1 MGNIYRLSEKA
12 SCLEPTLKL
21 IEQSFGYKRPDRFD
35 IDFATLID
43 KSNHENC
50 FILLDENENVVAHI
64 GTKDKILTLKNETFR
79 VCLLGGIAV
88 EENSRGKGYFQTF
101 LQDVMAEKRSDSTF
115 FLLWSNN
122 TKLYNKFGFHLCGT
136 QYEID
141 KSSTEKKSENFEKTK
156 YHELKSED
164 KIQIQNLYHHS
175 FSKTYLTFDRT
186 ERDWVELEKLTSS
199 DLFIKRGHSSI
210 TDYFF
215 MNKGQDLQGIIYEYG
230 TSSDFIKSL
239 ESMTSYGKV
248 WIGKPFIETEHVQYQ
263 FFMAPGDV
271 RLFSRFILN
280 HTNSQISIRDINILK
295 QEVFFDFNGE
305 LYSLEVEEFLRG
317 IFGPGI
323 FEELEVPVFFVSGLE
338 SV

>member
-1 MGNIYRLSEKA
+1 MGTIYRLSEKA
-12 SCLEPTLKL
+12 SCFEPTLKL
-21 IEQSFGYKRPDRFD
+21 IEESFGYKRPHRFD
-35 IDFATLID
+35 VDFAPLFD
-43 KSNHENC
+43 ESNHDQC

-64 GTKDKILTLKNETFR
+64 GTKDKILTLKNETFH

-88 EENSRGKGYFQTF
+88 AEHSRGKGYFQTL
-101 LQDVMAEKRSDSTF
+101 LQDIMAERRSDSTF

-122 TKLYNKFGFHLCGT
+122 TKLYKKFGFHLCGI

-141 KSSTEKKSENFEKTK
+141 KSSEVKNTELFEKTK
-156 YHELKSED
+156 YHKLIGED

-175 FSKTYLTFDRT
+175 FSKAYLTFDRT
-186 ERDWVELEKLTSS
+186 EKDWAEFEKLTSS
-199 DLFIKRGHSSI
+199 DLFIKRSHSKI

-230 TSSDFIKSL
+230 TSSDLTDSL
-239 ESMTSYGKV
+239 NFMSQYGKI
-248 WIGKPFIETEHVQYQ
+248 WIGKPFIETENVQYQ

-280 HTNSQISIRDINILK
+280 YTKSQISIRNINILK
-295 QEVFFDFNGE
+295 QEVFFDFKEE
-305 LYSLEVEEFLRG
+305 LYSLEIEEFLRG

>member
-1 MGNIYRLSEKA
+1 MGNIFRLSEKA
-12 SCLEPTLKL
+12 SCFEQTLKL
-21 IEQSFGYKRPDRFD
+21 IEQSFGYNKPDRFD
-35 IDFATLID
+35 VDFAPLID
-43 KSNHENC
+43 KSNHDHC
-50 FILLDENENVVAHI
+50 FILLDDNENVVAHI
-64 GTKDKILTLKNETFR
+64 GTKDKFLTLRGETFR

-88 EENSRGKGYFQTF
+88 EENSRGKGYFQTL
-101 LQDVMAEKRSDSTF
+101 LQDVIAEKRSDSTF

-141 KSSTEKKSENFEKTK
+141 KIEKNERSEHFEKTK
-156 YHELKSED
+156 YHHLKEED
-164 KIQIQNLYHHS
+164 KIQIHNLYNHS
-175 FSKTYLTFDRT
+175 FSKIYLTFDRS
-186 ERDWVELEKLTSS
+186 EKDWIELEKLTSS
-199 DLFIKRGHSSI
+199 DLYIKRNDSGI

-215 MNKGQDLQGIIYEYG
+215 MNKGQDLIGIIYEYG
-230 TSSDFIKSL
+230 TFSEIPKSL
-239 ESMTSYGKV
+239 QSMSHYGKV
-248 WIGKPFIETEHVQYQ
+248 WTGKPFIETENVQYQ

-271 RLFSRFILN
+271 RLFARFILN
-280 HTNSQISIRDINILK
+280 YTNLQISIRDINVLK

-305 LYSLEVEEFLRG
+305 LYSLELEEFLRG